1 MSGFGGMDLS
11 TYQPQGKNYLYIVG
25 IDQYTDMPKLYN
37 ARMDAE
43 KIKTVLEEKYQ
54 FDAGLTHCHF
64 DEAATHSN
72 ITQHL
77 RGLVDVVGEDDNFLM
92 YFAGHGEYD
101 KALDVGYWIPYDA
114 RKNHIGSYISFDL
127 ITRLIRAIKS
137 KHTFIITD
145 SCYSGSIFTQKRDT
159 SYIDR
164 LESMPSRWLLTAG
177 RNEPVSDGRP
187 GQHSPFAQAVLAVL
201 KNNQDQRL
209 RVSMFCNMVLD
220 AVGQNVKD
228 QLPRGAA
235 LYDVGDMG
243 GEFMF
248 RLKDFAYA
256 PVQEK
261 RSAAQSE
268 AVPTRGSNPGAP
280 GDSPGSPAQKKAK
293 PTTLKGL
300 KKQLKGFLAA
310 GEFERVFDMLN
321 DLISDD
327 SYRETDII
335 MQQARYNR
343 TKREQNQGTIRSESA
358 QLTFNQ
364 IQYAMIDLVDSLEEE
379 DLILG
384 EVQEEQPAPSNAS
397 GQTTNTLSDLERQG
411 LENQATLLQR
421 KLNSFNEALIK
432 AFDPSMKFNLEEQ
445 IKETQHQ
452 LEEVRSKLQG

>member
-1 MSGFGGMDLS
+1 
-11 TYQPQGKNYLYIVG
+11 
-25 IDQYTDMPKLYN
+25 
-37 ARMDAE
+37 
-43 KIKTVLEEKYQ
+43 
-54 FDAGLTHCHF
+54 
-64 DEAATHSN
+64 
-72 ITQHL
+72 
-77 RGLVDVVGEDDNFLM
+77 
-92 YFAGHGEYD
+92 
-101 KALDVGYWIPYDA
+101 
-114 RKNHIGSYISFDL
+114 
-127 ITRLIRAIKS
+127 
-137 KHTFIITD
+137 
-145 SCYSGSIFTQKRDT
+145 
-159 SYIDR
+159 
-164 LESMPSRWLLTAG
+164 
-177 RNEPVSDGRP
+177 
-187 GQHSPFAQAVLAVL
+187 
-201 KNNQDQRL
+201 
-209 RVSMFCNMVLD
+209 MFCNMVLD

-261 RSAAQSE
+261 RSMASAE
-268 AVPTRGSNPGAP
+268 PVPTRGGNDAP
-280 GDSPGSPAQKKAK
+280 RGGSPGHTAPKKAK

-310 GEFERVFDMLN
+310 GEFERVFDTLN

-384 EVQEEQPAPSNAS
+384 EVQEEQPAHSNTS

-445 IKETQHQ
+445 IKETEHQ

>member
-1 MSGFGGMDLS
+1 MLDFEEMAQN
-11 TYQPQGKNYLYIVG
+11 TYKPQGKNYLYIVG
-25 IDQYTDMPKLYN
+25 IDQYNDMPTLYN
-37 ARMDAE
+37 AGMDAKE
-43 KIKTVLEEKYQ
+43 IQRVLQEKYQ
-54 FDAGLTHCHF
+54 FDADLTSCHF
-64 DEAATHSN
+64 DAEATQAN
-72 ITQHL
+72 ITKHL
-77 RGLVDVVGEDDNFLM
+77 RSLVDVIKEEDNFLM

-101 KALDVGYWIPYDA
+101 KALDVGYWIPFDA
-114 RKNHIGSYISFDL
+114 QRNQIGSYISFDL

-145 SCYSGSIFTQKRDT
+145 SCYSGSIFTQKRDA
-159 SYIDR
+159 SYMDR

-201 KNNQDQRL
+201 KNNHDERL
-209 RVSMFCNMVLD
+209 RVSLFCNMVLE
-220 AVGQNVKD
+220 AVGQNVRD

-248 RLKDFAYA
+248 RLKHFAYA

-261 RSAAQSE
+261 RERPASGGQ
-268 AVPTRGSNPGAP
+268 TRGSTPPATGP
-280 GDSPGSPAQKKAK
+280 KPEERSPEKKA
-293 PTTLKGL
+293 PLNNLKAVKKAL
-300 KKQLKGFLAA
+300 KRYLAS
-310 GEFERVFDMLN
+310 GEFERVFDTLN
-321 DLISDD
+321 DMISDD

-343 TKREQNQGTIRSESA
+343 TKRDQNQGIIREESA
-358 QLTFNQ
+358 RLTFNQ
-364 IQYAMIDLVDSLEEE
+364 IQYAMIDLVDNLEDE
-379 DLILG
+379 DLNFPEPEEAIL
-384 EVQEEQPAPSNAS
+384 PPSNQVPNPPS
-397 GQTTNTLSDLERQG
+397 ELSHLEREG
-411 LENQATLLQR
+411 LEKQAELLQR

-452 LEEVRSKLQG
+452 LEEVQRKLQG

>member
-1 MSGFGGMDLS
+1 MPDSGFGGMDLS
-11 TYQPQGKNYLYIVG
+11 ATYQPKGKNYLYIVG
-25 IDQYTDMPKLYN
+25 IDEYRDMPTLYN
-37 ARMDAE
+37 ARMDAA
-43 KIKTVLEEKYQ
+43 KIQKVLEEKYQ
-54 FDAGLTHCHF
+54 FDADLTHCHF
-64 DEAATHSN
+64 DTDATQGN
-72 ITQHL
+72 ITKHL
-77 RGLVDVVGEDDNFLM
+77 RSLVDVVGEDDNFLM

-101 KALDVGYWIPYDA
+101 RALDVGYWIPHDA
-114 RKNHIGSYISFDL
+114 KRTHIGSYISFDL

-145 SCYSGSIFTQKRDT
+145 SCYSGSIFTQKRDS
-159 SYIDR
+159 SYMDR

-201 KNNQDQRL
+201 KNNRDQRL

-248 RLKDFAYA
+248 RLKHFAYE
-256 PVQEK
+256 PVQEGK
-261 RSAAQSE
+261 PQASPEVTVPEPVTRTGGAAAESKPSE
-268 AVPTRGSNPGAP
+268 R
-280 GDSPGSPAQKKAK
+280 

-300 KKQLKGFLAA
+300 KKQLKKYLAS
-310 GEFERVFDMLN
+310 GEFERVFDTLN

-327 SYRETDII
+327 SYRETDVI

-358 QLTFNQ
+358 QMTFNQ
-364 IQYAMIDLVDSLEEE
+364 IQYAMIDLVDSLEAE
-379 DLILG
+379 DLMLG
-384 EVQEEQPAPSNAS
+384 DATPETVAAS
-397 GQTTNTLSDLERQG
+397 GSAEAVVELSDVERQG
-411 LENQATLLQR
+411 LERQAELLQR
-421 KLNSFNEALIK
+421 KLNSFNEAMIK

-452 LEEVRSKLQG
+452 LEEVRRKLNG

>member
-1 MSGFGGMDLS
+1 MDLS
-11 TYQPQGKNYLYIVG
+11 TYQPKGKNYLYIVG

-43 KIKTVLEEKYQ
+43 KIQTVLEEKYQ
-54 FDAGLTHCHF
+54 FDERLTRCHF
-64 DEAATHSN
+64 DKEATQAN

-77 RGLVDVVGEDDNFLM
+77 RSLVEVIGEDDNFLM

-114 RKNHIGSYISFDL
+114 KSGHIGSYISFDL

-137 KHTFIITD
+137 KHTFVITD
-145 SCYSGSIFTQKRDT
+145 SCYSGSIFTQQRDS

-220 AVGQNVKD
+220 GVGQNVRD

-248 RLKDFAYA
+248 RLKDFAYE
-256 PVQEK
+256 PVPEK
-261 RSAAQSE
+261 RTSEPKAETPSLADDPVSRGAASSGGTTQ
-268 AVPTRGSNPGAP
+268 N
-280 GDSPGSPAQKKAK
+280 AK

-300 KKQLKGFLAA
+300 KKQLKSYLAA
-310 GEFERVFDMLN
+310 GEFERVFDTLN
-321 DLISDD
+321 ELISDD

-343 TKREQNQGTIRSESA
+343 TNREKNQGTIRKESA
-358 QLTFNQ
+358 DLTFNQ

-384 EVQEEQPAPSNAS
+384 EVTSPPENERSNTGS
-397 GQTTNTLSDLERQG
+397 VTTLSELERQG
-411 LENQATLLQR
+411 LENQAGLLQR

-445 IKETQHQ
+445 IKETEHQ
-452 LEEVRSKLQG
+452 LEEVRRKLQ

>member
-1 MSGFGGMDLS
+1 MPDSGFGGMDLS
-11 TYQPQGKNYLYIVG
+11 NTYQPKGKNYLYIVG
-25 IDQYTDMPKLYN
+25 IDEYTDMPTLYN
-37 ARMDAE
+37 ARIDAE
-43 KIKTVLEEKYQ
+43 KIQKVLEDKYQ
-54 FDAGLTHCHF
+54 FDASLTHCHF
-64 DEAATHSN
+64 DTEATQAN

-77 RGLVDVVGEDDNFLM
+77 RSLVDVVGEDDNFLM

-101 KALDVGYWIPYDA
+101 RALDVGYWIPYDA
-114 RKNHIGSYISFDL
+114 KAKHIGSYISFDL
-127 ITRLIRAIKS
+127 ITRLLRAIKS

-145 SCYSGSIFTQKRDT
+145 SCYSGSIFTQQRD
-159 SYIDR
+159 SNYMDR

-201 KNNQDQRL
+201 KNNYDKRF

-220 AVGQNVKD
+220 AVGQNVNG
-228 QLPRGAA
+228 QLPRGAS

-248 RLKDFAYA
+248 RLKDFAHE

-261 RSAAQSE
+261 RKPEPVATPPQQE
-268 AVPTRGSNPGAP
+268 MEERRIEGKRP
-280 GDSPGSPAQKKAK
+280 KAK

-300 KKQLKGFLAA
+300 KKQLKGYLGA
-310 GEFERVFDMLN
+310 GEFEPVFDTLN
-321 DLISDD
+321 ELISDD

-364 IQYAMIDLVDSLEEE
+364 IQYAMIDLVDSLEAE
-379 DLILG
+379 DLVLG
-384 EVQEEQPAPSNAS
+384 AEPEESPVMGAAKGANVK
-397 GQTTNTLSDLERQG
+397 LSDLERES
-411 LENQATLLQR
+411 LEKQAELLQR

-452 LEEVRSKLQG
+452 LEEVRRKLQA

>member
-1 MSGFGGMDLS
+1 
-11 TYQPQGKNYLYIVG
+11 VG

-43 KIKTVLEEKYQ
+43 KIKVVLEEKYQ
-54 FDAGLTHCHF
+54 FNADLTHCHF
-64 DEAATHSN
+64 DEEATQSN

-77 RGLVDVVGEDDNFLM
+77 RSLVDVIGEDDNFLM

-114 RKNHIGSYISFDL
+114 QKDQIGSYISFDL

-137 KHTFIITD
+137 KHTFVITD

-159 SYIDR
+159 SYVDR

-201 KNNQDQRL
+201 KNNQDKRL

-248 RLKDFAYA
+248 RLKDFAYE

-261 RSAAQSE
+261 RSAAPE
-268 AVPTRGSNPGAP
+268 AVTPTRGSGSNDRG
-280 GDSPGSPAQKKAK
+280 GSDDSPAPKKAK

-310 GEFERVFDMLN
+310 GEFERVFDTLN
-321 DLISDD
+321 ELISDD

-343 TKREQNQGTIRSESA
+343 TKREQNQGTIRTESA

-379 DLILG
+379 DLILD
-384 EVQEEQPAPSNAS
+384 EVQEEQPAHSNTS

-411 LENQATLLQR
+411 LENQAALLQR
-421 KLNSFNEALIK
+421 KLNSFKEALIK

>member
-1 MSGFGGMDLS
+1 MSDSGFGGIDLSS
-11 TYQPQGKNYLYIVG
+11 TYQPKGKNYLYIVG
-25 IDQYTDMPKLYN
+25 IDRYTDMPTLYN
-37 ARMDAE
+37 ARIDAE
-43 KIKTVLEEKYQ
+43 KIQKVLEEKYQ
-54 FDAGLTHCHF
+54 FDAKLTHCHF
-64 DEAATHSN
+64 DAEATQAN

-77 RGLVDVVGEDDNFLM
+77 RRLVDVVGENDNFLM

-101 KALDVGYWIPYDA
+101 SALDVGYWIPHDA
-114 RKNHIGSYISFDL
+114 SANQIGSYISFDL
-127 ITRLIRAIKS
+127 ITRLLRAIRS

-145 SCYSGSIFTQKRDT
+145 SCYSGSIFTQKRDS

-201 KNNQDQRL
+201 KNNYEKRL
-209 RVSMFCNMVLD
+209 RVSVFCNMVLD
-220 AVGQNVKD
+220 AVGQNVNG
-228 QLPRGAA
+228 QLPRGAS

-261 RSAAQSE
+261 RKPE
-268 AVPTRGSNPGAP
+268 AVGAAP
-280 GDSPGSPAQKKAK
+280 QQEEEKRSAEGARRKTK

-300 KKQLKGFLAA
+300 KKQLKGYLAG
-310 GEFERVFDMLN
+310 GEFERVFDTLN
-321 DLISDD
+321 ELISDD

-384 EVQEEQPAPSNAS
+384 EVKPQQETGINQGIAQKNNS
-397 GQTTNTLSDLERQG
+397 LSSLERQG
-411 LENQATLLQR
+411 LENQAELLQR
-421 KLNSFNEALIK
+421 KLNSFKEALIK
-432 AFDPSMKFNLEEQ
+432 ASDTSMKLNLEEQ
-445 IKETQHQ
+445 IKETNHQ
-452 LEEVRSKLQG
+452 LEEVRQKLQQ